1 MRILLVN
8 PPIYDFTAFDFW
20 LQPYGLF
27 RVAGRLPQFCRL
39 SFFDFLVARQRDSWG
54 RGSFDSVY
62 VPKPAVLS
70 DIPRRFRRYGKPR
83 EDFREYLRAEKPFDV
98 ALIPTMMTYWYLGIQ
113 EVMEDIRRIQPSAKI
128 VLGGIYS
135 TICPEH
141 ALKMG
146 ANLVVNG
153 HFLDP
158 LWRFLSMEPRNNLP
172 FHPPGK
178 QNYGIIKI
186 SDGCPFSCSYC
197 FSPVFGPDFAVRPA
211 EDCLKEIVQIA
222 ARGIRNVAFYDDSLL
237 YQPEK
242 ALIPVLKSVLGKK
255 LPVSFHTPN
264 ALNARFLS
272 PEIAKLMVQA
282 GFASFFIG
290 LESSSASW
298 QKSTG
303 GKVDKEEY
311 AAAVQNLKE
320 AGALAITT
328 YIIVGHP
335 LSDNQDLES
344 SIRLAHDSGT
354 KVLLSEFSPI
364 PGTEDGEKSRTWAD
378 LQEPLNHNKTAFAIR
393 RLGFGRLNKLKQ
405 MVQMLNSRLTDP
417 GTRTPAV

>member
-1 MRILLVN
+1 
-8 PPIYDFTAFDFW
+8 
-20 LQPYGLF
+20 
-27 RVAGRLPQFCRL
+27 
-39 SFFDFLVARQRDSWG
+39 
-54 RGSFDSVY
+54 
-62 VPKPAVLS
+62 
-70 DIPRRFRRYGKPR
+70 
-83 EDFREYLRAEKPFDV
+83 
-98 ALIPTMMTYWYLGIQ
+98 MTYWYLGIR
-113 EVMEDIRRIQPSAKI
+113 EVVEDIRRIQPSAKI

-141 ALKMG
+141 ALTMG
-146 ANLVVNG
+146 ADLVING

-158 LWRFLSMEPRNNLP
+158 LWQFLSIEPENNIP
-172 FHPPGK
+172 FQPEGK
-178 QNYGIIKI
+178 QNYGVIKI
-186 SDGCPFSCSYC
+186 SDGCPLSCSYC
-197 FSPVFGPDFAVRPA
+197 FSPVFGPEFEVRPV
-211 EDCLKEIVQIA
+211 EDCLREIFQIS
-222 ARGIRNVAFYDDSLL
+222 ARGVQNVAFYDDSLL

-272 PEIAKLMVQA
+272 SDIAKLMVQA

-290 LESSSASW
+290 LESSSSSW

-311 AAAVQNLKE
+311 VAAVKHLKE

-354 KVLLSEFSPI
+354 RVLLSEFSPI

-378 LQEPLNHNKTAFAIR
+378 LQEPLTHNKTAFALR
-393 RLGFGRLNKLKQ
+393 RLGFDRLNELKQ
-405 MVQMLNSRLTDP
+405 LVRTLNSRLPDS
-417 GTRTPAV
+417 GMR